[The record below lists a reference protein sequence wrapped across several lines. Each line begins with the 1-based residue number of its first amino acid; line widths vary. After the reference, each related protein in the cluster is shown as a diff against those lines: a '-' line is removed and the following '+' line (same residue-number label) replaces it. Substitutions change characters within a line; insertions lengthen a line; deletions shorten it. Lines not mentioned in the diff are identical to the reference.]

1 MYMYAFACNSNMN
14 RPVPCFHAVD
24 VAFRLLLWTPNGSG
38 LEGLYST
45 KVLIKV
51 DYFLSHFLTLSFSLS
66 FSPSLYISLFVSAYS
81 FPYISIS
88 LITIYIFY
96 RVPKHFACWLYIV
109 YWYYNVFI
117 FPRSFQS
124 FFFIFIFRLTPTEK
138 PGRGRKCLD
147 LPHSNAK

>member
-45 KVLIKV
+45 KVLIKG
-51 DYFLSHFLTLSFSLS
+51 DNFYLTFWHLVSPS
-66 FSPSLYISLFVSAYS
+66 FSPSLYISLCLSLLYLHLPDNYVYILG
-81 FPYISIS
+81 FPNTLPVGCI
-88 LITIYIFY
+88 
-96 RVPKHFACWLYIV
+96 LYIGIIMSL
-109 YWYYNVFI
+109 F
-117 FPRSFQS
+117 FPAHFKV
-124 FFFIFIFRLTPTEK
+124 FFIFIFRLTPTEK

>member
-51 DYFLSHFLTLSFSLS
+51 DYFSSHFLTLSFSLS

-88 LITIYIFY
+88 LITIYIYIIGFPNTLP
-96 RVPKHFACWLYIV
+96 VGCILYIGIIMSLFFPAHFK
-109 YWYYNVFI
+109 VF
-117 FPRSFQS
+117 FLFL
-124 FFFIFIFRLTPTEK
+124 FF
-138 PGRGRKCLD
+138 G
-147 LPHSNAK
+147 